1 LSPFHFKKTVIFKK
15 IPEGAASPAKR
26 GRSRGRT
33 PAAPEGKG
41 TNAAVFNDRG
51 RHNMDRQQEEQ
62 VVIARVR
69 RGERAAFAVL
79 VDAYAKP
86 IFNLAFRMTGSRQD
100 ADDLAQE
107 TFLRAYRKLK
117 RFDPEK
123 KFFTW
128 LYTIAL
134 NIIRNHL
141 KSSPERT
148 ARIAEMNHPPSDPV
162 DPANPEGLFLDRE
175 KAQFLEICLQ
185 KLPSELKEA
194 VVLRY
199 YQDLSFDEIATI
211 TDASVSAVKMRVYR
225 GLDQLKQLMNK

>member
-1 LSPFHFKKTVIFKK
+1 
-15 IPEGAASPAKR
+15 
-26 GRSRGRT
+26 
-33 PAAPEGKG
+33 
-41 TNAAVFNDRG
+41 
-51 RHNMDRQQEEQ
+51 MDRQEEQ
-62 VVIARVR
+62 DVIAQVR
-69 RGERAAFAVL
+69 RGERAAFAAL

-86 IFNLAFRMTGSRQD
+86 IFNLAFRMTGNRQD

-107 TFLRAYRKLK
+107 TFLRAYQKLK

-128 LYTIAL
+128 LYAIAL

-148 ARIAEMNHPPSDPV
+148 ARIAEMAHPPSDPV

-175 KAQFLEICLQ
+175 KAQLLEICLQ

-211 TDASVSAVKMRVYR
+211 TDASVSAVKMRAYR
-225 GLDQLKQLMNK
+225 GLERLRALMSERVRPISRRATPGPG

>member
-1 LSPFHFKKTVIFKK
+1 
-15 IPEGAASPAKR
+15 
-26 GRSRGRT
+26 
-33 PAAPEGKG
+33 
-41 TNAAVFNDRG
+41 
-51 RHNMDRQQEEQ
+51 MDRQEEQ
-62 VVIARVR
+62 DVIAQVH

-86 IFNLAFRMTGSRQD
+86 IFNLAFRMTGNRQD

-175 KAQFLEICLQ
+175 KAQLLEICLQ

-211 TDASVSAVKMRVYR
+211 TDASVSAVKMRTYR
-225 GLDQLKQLMNK
+225 GLERLRALMSERVRPTSRQTPSGPG

>member
-1 LSPFHFKKTVIFKK
+1 MN
-15 IPEGAASPAKR
+15 R
-26 GRSRGRT
+26 
-33 PAAPEGKG
+33 
-41 TNAAVFNDRG
+41 
-51 RHNMDRQQEEQ
+51 QEEQ
-62 VVIARVR
+62 DLIARVC

-79 VDAYAKP
+79 VNAYAKP

-107 TFLRAYRKLK
+107 TFLRAYRKLN

-148 ARIAEMNHPPSDPV
+148 ARKAKMDHPPANPV
-162 DPANPEGLFLDRE
+162 DTANPEGLFLARE
-175 KAQFLEICLQ
+175 KEQLLEICLQ
-185 KLPSELKEA
+185 QLPSDLKEA
-194 VVLRY
+194 IVLRF
-199 YQDLSFDEIATI
+199 YQDLTFDEIAAI
-211 TDASVSAVKMRVYR
+211 TDTTVSAVKMRAYR
-225 GLDQLKQLMNK
+225 GLERLRALVSEQVHRD

>member
-1 LSPFHFKKTVIFKK
+1 MY
-15 IPEGAASPAKR
+15 G
-26 GRSRGRT
+26 
-33 PAAPEGKG
+33 
-41 TNAAVFNDRG
+41 
-51 RHNMDRQQEEQ
+51 MDRQEEQ
-62 VVIARVR
+62 DVIAQVR
-69 RGERAAFAVL
+69 RGERAAFAAL

-86 IFNLAFRMTGSRQD
+86 IFNLAFRMTGNRQD

-148 ARIAEMNHPPSDPV
+148 ARIAEMAHPPSDPV

-175 KAQFLEICLQ
+175 KAQLLEICLQ

-211 TDASVSAVKMRVYR
+211 TDASVSAVKMRAYR
-225 GLDQLKQLMNK
+225 GLERLRALMSERVRPTSRRATPGPG

>member
-1 LSPFHFKKTVIFKK
+1 
-15 IPEGAASPAKR
+15 
-26 GRSRGRT
+26 
-33 PAAPEGKG
+33 
-41 TNAAVFNDRG
+41 
-51 RHNMDRQQEEQ
+51 MDRQEEQ
-62 VVIARVR
+62 DVIAQVR

-86 IFNLAFRMTGSRQD
+86 IFNLAFRMTENRQD

-162 DPANPEGLFLDRE
+162 DPENPEGLFLDRE
-175 KAQFLEICLQ
+175 KAQLLEICLQ

-211 TDASVSAVKMRVYR
+211 TDASVSAVKMRTYR
-225 GLDQLKQLMNK
+225 GLERLRGLMSERARPASRRAPPGPG

>member
-1 LSPFHFKKTVIFKK
+1 
-15 IPEGAASPAKR
+15 
-26 GRSRGRT
+26 
-33 PAAPEGKG
+33 
-41 TNAAVFNDRG
+41 
-51 RHNMDRQQEEQ
+51 MDRQEEQ
-62 VVIARVR
+62 DVIARVH

-107 TFLRAYRKLK
+107 TFLKAYRKLK
-117 RFDPEK
+117 QFDPEK

-128 LYTIAL
+128 IYTIAL

-148 ARIAEMNHPPSDPV
+148 ARMAATAITSSDPV
-162 DPANPEGLFLDRE
+162 DPANPEELFLDRE
-175 KAQFLEICLQ
+175 KAQFLAICLHQ
-185 KLPSELKEA
+185 LPSDLKEA

-225 GLDQLKQLMNK
+225 GLERLRALMK

>member
-1 LSPFHFKKTVIFKK
+1 
-15 IPEGAASPAKR
+15 
-26 GRSRGRT
+26 
-33 PAAPEGKG
+33 
-41 TNAAVFNDRG
+41 
-51 RHNMDRQQEEQ
+51 MDRQEEQ
-62 VVIARVR
+62 DVIAQVR

-86 IFNLAFRMTGSRQD
+86 IFNLAFRMTGNRQD

-107 TFLRAYRKLK
+107 TFLRAYQKLK

-148 ARIAEMNHPPSDPV
+148 ARIVEMAHPLSDPV

-175 KAQFLEICLQ
+175 KAQLLEICLQ

-211 TDASVSAVKMRVYR
+211 TDASVSAVKMRAYR
-225 GLDQLKQLMNK
+225 GLERLRALMSERVRLTSRRATPGPG

>member
-1 LSPFHFKKTVIFKK
+1 
-15 IPEGAASPAKR
+15 
-26 GRSRGRT
+26 
-33 PAAPEGKG
+33 
-41 TNAAVFNDRG
+41 
-51 RHNMDRQQEEQ
+51 MDRQQEQ
-62 VVIARVR
+62 DVIARVL

-79 VDAYAKP
+79 VDAYANP

-117 RFDPEK
+117 QFDPEK

-128 LYTIAL
+128 IYTIAL
-134 NIIRNHL
+134 NTIRNHL

-148 ARIAEMNHPPSDPV
+148 ARSAEKDHPLFDPV
-162 DPANPEGLFLDRE
+162 DPANPEELFLDGE
-175 KAQFLEICLQ
+175 KAQLLDICLH
-185 KLPSELKEA
+185 KLPSELKET

-211 TDASVSAVKMRVYR
+211 SDASVSAVKMRAYR
-225 GLDQLKQLMNK
+225 GLERLRALMAELVRPASRRAPPGPG

>member
-1 LSPFHFKKTVIFKK
+1 
-15 IPEGAASPAKR
+15 
-26 GRSRGRT
+26 
-33 PAAPEGKG
+33 
-41 TNAAVFNDRG
+41 
-51 RHNMDRQQEEQ
+51 MDRQEEQ
-62 VVIARVR
+62 NLIARVC

-107 TFLRAYRKLK
+107 TFLKAYQKL
-117 RFDPEK
+117 RCFNPEK

-148 ARIAEMNHPPSDPV
+148 ARMAETDHPPADPV
-162 DPANPEGLFLDRE
+162 DPANPEGLFLVRE
-175 KAQFLEICLQ
+175 KEQILEICLQ
-185 KLPSELKEA
+185 KLPLDLKEA
-194 VVLRY
+194 VVLRFY
-199 YQDLSFDEIATI
+199 LDLTFDEIAAI
-211 TDASVSAVKMRVYR
+211 SDASVSAVKMRAYR
-225 GLDQLKQLMNK
+225 GLEKLRALVSK

>member
-1 LSPFHFKKTVIFKK
+1 
-15 IPEGAASPAKR
+15 
-26 GRSRGRT
+26 
-33 PAAPEGKG
+33 
-41 TNAAVFNDRG
+41 
-51 RHNMDRQQEEQ
+51 MDRQEEQ
-62 VVIARVR
+62 DLIARVC
-69 RGERAAFAVL
+69 RGERAVFAAL

-86 IFNLAFRMTGSRQD
+86 IFNLAVRMTGNRRD

-123 KFFTW
+123 EFFTW

-141 KSSPERT
+141 KSSPERA
-148 ARIAEMNHPPSDPV
+148 ARMAETNHPLADPV
-162 DPANPEGLFLDRE
+162 DPANPEGLFMDRE
-175 KAQFLEICLQ
+175 KAQILESCLQ
-185 KLPSELKEA
+185 KLPSDLREA

-199 YQDLSFDEIATI
+199 YQELSFDEIATI

-225 GLDQLKQLMNK
+225 GLERLRALVSERPRPAAEQTAAGTPMIGERA

>member
-1 LSPFHFKKTVIFKK
+1 
-15 IPEGAASPAKR
+15 
-26 GRSRGRT
+26 
-33 PAAPEGKG
+33 
-41 TNAAVFNDRG
+41 
-51 RHNMDRQQEEQ
+51 MDRQEEKD
-62 VVIARVR
+62 VIARVR

-107 TFLRAYRKLK
+107 TFLKAYKKLK
-117 RFDPEK
+117 QFDPEK

-128 LYTIAL
+128 IYTIAL

-148 ARIAEMNHPPSDPV
+148 ARMAATAITPADPV

-175 KAQFLEICLQ
+175 KAQFLEICLHQ
-185 KLPSELKEA
+185 LPSELKEA

-211 TDASVSAVKMRVYR
+211 TDTSVSAVKMRAYR
-225 GLDQLKQLMNK
+225 GLERLRALMK

>member
-1 LSPFHFKKTVIFKK
+1 
-15 IPEGAASPAKR
+15 
-26 GRSRGRT
+26 
-33 PAAPEGKG
+33 
-41 TNAAVFNDRG
+41 
-51 RHNMDRQQEEQ
+51 MDRQEEQ
-62 VVIARVR
+62 DLIARVC
-69 RGERAAFAVL
+69 RGERAVFAAL

-86 IFNLAFRMTGSRQD
+86 IFNLAVRMTGNRRD

-123 KFFTW
+123 EFFPW

-141 KSSPERT
+141 KSSPERS
-148 ARIAEMNHPPSDPV
+148 ARMAETNHPLADPV
-162 DPANPEGLFLDRE
+162 DPANPEGLFMDRE
-175 KAQFLEICLQ
+175 KAQILESCLQ
-185 KLPSELKEA
+185 KLPSDLREA

-199 YQDLSFDEIATI
+199 YQELSFDEIATI

-225 GLDQLKQLMNK
+225 GLERLRALVSERPRPAAEQTAAGTPMIGERA

>member
-1 LSPFHFKKTVIFKK
+1 
-15 IPEGAASPAKR
+15 
-26 GRSRGRT
+26 
-33 PAAPEGKG
+33 
-41 TNAAVFNDRG
+41 
-51 RHNMDRQQEEQ
+51 MDRQEEQ
-62 VVIARVR
+62 DVIAQVR

-148 ARIAEMNHPPSDPV
+148 ARIAEMDHPPSDPV

-175 KAQFLEICLQ
+175 KAQLLEICLQ

-211 TDASVSAVKMRVYR
+211 TDASVSAVKMRTYR
-225 GLDQLKQLMNK
+225 GLERLRALMSERVRPASRRAPPGPG

>member
-1 LSPFHFKKTVIFKK
+1 
-15 IPEGAASPAKR
+15 
-26 GRSRGRT
+26 
-33 PAAPEGKG
+33 
-41 TNAAVFNDRG
+41 
-51 RHNMDRQQEEQ
+51 MDRQEEQ
-62 VVIARVR
+62 DVIAQVR

-86 IFNLAFRMTGSRQD
+86 IFNLAFRMTGNRQD

-141 KSSPERT
+141 KSGPERT
-148 ARIAEMNHPPSDPV
+148 ARIAEMGHPPSDPV

-175 KAQFLEICLQ
+175 KAQLLEICLQ

-211 TDASVSAVKMRVYR
+211 TDASVSAVKMRAYR
-225 GLDQLKQLMNK
+225 GLERLRALMSERAPSASRRAPSGPG

>member
-1 LSPFHFKKTVIFKK
+1 
-15 IPEGAASPAKR
+15 
-26 GRSRGRT
+26 
-33 PAAPEGKG
+33 
-41 TNAAVFNDRG
+41 
-51 RHNMDRQQEEQ
+51 MDRQEEQ
-62 VVIARVR
+62 DVIAQVR

-86 IFNLAFRMTGSRQD
+86 IFNLAFRMTGNRQD

-107 TFLRAYRKLK
+107 TFLRVYQKLK

-148 ARIAEMNHPPSDPV
+148 ARIAEMAHPPSDPV

-175 KAQFLEICLQ
+175 KAQLLEICLQ

-211 TDASVSAVKMRVYR
+211 TDASVSAVKMRAYR
-225 GLDQLKQLMNK
+225 GLERLRALMSERVRPTSRRATPGPG

>member
-1 LSPFHFKKTVIFKK
+1 M
-15 IPEGAASPAKR
+15 ER
-26 GRSRGRT
+26 
-33 PAAPEGKG
+33 
-41 TNAAVFNDRG
+41 
-51 RHNMDRQQEEQ
+51 QEEQ
-62 VVIARVR
+62 DLIARVCQ
-69 RGERAAFAVL
+69 GERAVFAVL

-86 IFNLAFRMTGSRQD
+86 VFNLAFRMTGSRQD

-107 TFLRAYRKLK
+107 TFLRAYQNLK

-141 KSSPERT
+141 KSCPART
-148 ARIAEMNHPPSDPV
+148 ARTAETDHPPADPG

-175 KAQFLEICLQ
+175 KAQILEICLR
-185 KLPSELKEA
+185 KLPSDLREA

-199 YQDLSFDEIATI
+199 YQDLSFDELAAI

-225 GLDQLKQLMNK
+225 GLERLRALVSEQARPAAGWTVSGPG

>member
-1 LSPFHFKKTVIFKK
+1 
-15 IPEGAASPAKR
+15 
-26 GRSRGRT
+26 
-33 PAAPEGKG
+33 
-41 TNAAVFNDRG
+41 
-51 RHNMDRQQEEQ
+51 MDRKEEQ
-62 VVIARVR
+62 DLIARVY

-107 TFLRAYRKLK
+107 TFLRAYRKLN
-117 RFDPEK
+117 RFNPEK

-148 ARIAEMNHPPSDPV
+148 ARMVEADHPPANPV
-162 DPANPEGLFLDRE
+162 DPTNPEGLFLVKE
-175 KAQFLEICLQ
+175 KERLLETCLQ
-185 KLPSELKEA
+185 KLSSDLKEV

-199 YQDLSFDEIATI
+199 YQDLTFDEIATI
-211 TDASVSAVKMRVYR
+211 TNASVSAVKMRAYR
-225 GLDQLKQLMNK
+225 GLERLRALVSERASPAARPAVPGSG

>member
-1 LSPFHFKKTVIFKK
+1 
-15 IPEGAASPAKR
+15 
-26 GRSRGRT
+26 
-33 PAAPEGKG
+33 
-41 TNAAVFNDRG
+41 
-51 RHNMDRQQEEQ
+51 MDRQQEQ
-62 VVIARVR
+62 DVIARVL

-86 IFNLAFRMTGSRQD
+86 IFNLALRMTGNRQD

-128 LYTIAL
+128 IYTIAL

-141 KSSPERT
+141 KNSSERT
-148 ARIAEMNHPPSDPV
+148 ARSAGKDQSPADPV
-162 DPANPEGLFLDRE
+162 DPANPEELFLDRE
-175 KAQFLEICLQ
+175 KALFLEICLH
-185 KLPSELKEA
+185 KLPFELKET

-199 YQDLSFDEIATI
+199 YQDLSFDEIAAI
-211 TDASVSAVKMRVYR
+211 TDASVSAVKMRAYR
-225 GLDQLKQLMNK
+225 GLERLRALMSERVRPTSR

>member
-1 LSPFHFKKTVIFKK
+1 
-15 IPEGAASPAKR
+15 
-26 GRSRGRT
+26 
-33 PAAPEGKG
+33 
-41 TNAAVFNDRG
+41 
-51 RHNMDRQQEEQ
+51 MDRQEEQ
-62 VVIARVR
+62 DVIAQVR

-86 IFNLAFRMTGSRQD
+86 IFNLAFRMTGNRQD

-141 KSSPERT
+141 KSSRERT
-148 ARIAEMNHPPSDPV
+148 ARIAEMDHPPSDPV
-162 DPANPEGLFLDRE
+162 DPANPEGLCLDRE
-175 KAQFLEICLQ
+175 KAQLLEICLQ

-211 TDASVSAVKMRVYR
+211 TDVSVSAVKMRAYR
-225 GLDQLKQLMNK
+225 GLERLRALMSERVRPTSRRATPGPG

>member
-1 LSPFHFKKTVIFKK
+1 
-15 IPEGAASPAKR
+15 
-26 GRSRGRT
+26 
-33 PAAPEGKG
+33 
-41 TNAAVFNDRG
+41 
-51 RHNMDRQQEEQ
+51 MDRQEEQ
-62 VVIARVR
+62 DVIAQVR
-69 RGERAAFAVL
+69 RGERAAFAAL

-86 IFNLAFRMTGSRQD
+86 IFNLAFRMTGNRQD

-148 ARIAEMNHPPSDPV
+148 ARIAEMAHPPSDPV

-175 KAQFLEICLQ
+175 KAQLLEICLQ

-211 TDASVSAVKMRVYR
+211 TDASVSAVKMRAYR
-225 GLDQLKQLMNK
+225 GLERLRALMSERVRPTSRRATPPGPG

>member
-1 LSPFHFKKTVIFKK
+1 
-15 IPEGAASPAKR
+15 
-26 GRSRGRT
+26 
-33 PAAPEGKG
+33 
-41 TNAAVFNDRG
+41 
-51 RHNMDRQQEEQ
+51 MDRQEEQ
-62 VVIARVR
+62 DVIARVH
-69 RGERAAFAVL
+69 RGERAAFAAL

-86 IFNLAFRMTGSRQD
+86 IFNLAFRMTGSCQD

-107 TFLRAYRKLK
+107 TFLKAYRKLK
-117 RFDPEK
+117 QFDPEK

-128 LYTIAL
+128 IYTIAL

-148 ARIAEMNHPPSDPV
+148 ARSAGKDHSPADPV

-175 KAQFLEICLQ
+175 KAQRLEICLHQ
-185 KLPSELKEA
+185 LPSELKAA

-211 TDASVSAVKMRVYR
+211 TDASVSAVKMRAYR
-225 GLDQLKQLMNK
+225 GLERLRALMK

>member
-1 LSPFHFKKTVIFKK
+1 
-15 IPEGAASPAKR
+15 
-26 GRSRGRT
+26 
-33 PAAPEGKG
+33 
-41 TNAAVFNDRG
+41 
-51 RHNMDRQQEEQ
+51 MDRQEEQ
-62 VVIARVR
+62 DVIAQVR
-69 RGERAAFAVL
+69 RGERAAFAAL

-86 IFNLAFRMTGSRQD
+86 IFNLAFRMTGNRQD

-148 ARIAEMNHPPSDPV
+148 ARIAEMAHPPSDPV

-175 KAQFLEICLQ
+175 KAQLLEICLQ

-211 TDASVSAVKMRVYR
+211 TDASVSAVKMRAYR
-225 GLDQLKQLMNK
+225 GLERLRALMSERVRPTSRRAPPPGPG